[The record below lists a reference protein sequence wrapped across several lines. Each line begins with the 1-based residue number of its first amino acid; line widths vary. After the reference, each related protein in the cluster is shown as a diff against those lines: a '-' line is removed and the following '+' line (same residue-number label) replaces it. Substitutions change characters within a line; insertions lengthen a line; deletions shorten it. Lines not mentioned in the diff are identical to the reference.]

1 LKFLKY
7 GLTKTNGFELTI
19 TILVGFS
26 IGDWINN
33 YVIKKFNFDSFL
45 LSALI
50 GISSLYLS
58 FFVMGYIK
66 KKNIF

>member
-1 LKFLKY
+1 
-7 GLTKTNGFELTI
+7 
-19 TILVGFS
+19 
-26 IGDWINN
+26 
-33 YVIKKFNFDSFL
+33 VIKKFNFDSFL